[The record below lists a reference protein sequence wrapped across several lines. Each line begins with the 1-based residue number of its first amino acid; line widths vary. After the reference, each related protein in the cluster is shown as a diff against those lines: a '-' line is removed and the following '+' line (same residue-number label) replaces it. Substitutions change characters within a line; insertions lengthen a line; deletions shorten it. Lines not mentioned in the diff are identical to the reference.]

1 SVKEHGVVTTALS
14 SGTQVCCI
22 TEHLSQRNETADHLT
37 AADIVHTFDT
47 STTGVDITD
56 NITHVVFRCGNFD
69 LHDRLKQYR
78 CGFLHSFLERQR
90 TSDVECHLRRV
101 DLMIRT
107 IVYVCMNA
115 YYRES
120 AKDTSSHSLFD
131 TLADCRDIL
140 LRNST
145 ADNGRFELIGFLCIR
160 IHRLKFNFTV
170 TVLSTSTG
178 LFCVLA
184 VNVSRLCDGLF
195 VSNLRSTNVCLY
207 LELTKQTVND
217 DLQMKLTH
225 TSDDGLSSLLVGMC
239 TEGRIFLCKFCKG
252 LTQ

>member
-1 SVKEHGVVTTALS
+1 SSLKSSLKTELFETKSSGKQAGKTPPFYPEPAIVDYIAFHLYLQVKIAPTILFCLCRQYLFLYRLRNRLVSVKEHGVVTTALS

-145 ADNGRFELIGFLCIR
+145 ADNGR
-160 IHRLKFNFTV
+160 
-170 TVLSTSTG
+170 
-178 LFCVLA
+178 
-184 VNVSRLCDGLF
+184 
-195 VSNLRSTNVCLY
+195 
-207 LELTKQTVND
+207 
-217 DLQMKLTH
+217 
-225 TSDDGLSSLLVGMC
+225 
-239 TEGRIFLCKFCKG
+239 
-252 LTQ
+252 